1 VPPRRGEPTSAEEAT
16 VAVQRVFDGVESVK
30 AAVGEHLGYSD
41 WLEITQERVNLF
53 AEATGDYQWIHVDEA
68 RAAASPFGGTI
79 AHGYLTL
86 SLTVELLSQVARYE
100 GFTMAINYGA
110 DKVRFISPVMV
121 GKRVRAGAELVEV
134 TDVSGGIQ
142 IKVLVT
148 VEIEGSE
155 KPACVIESLT
165 RWLV

>member
-1 VPPRRGEPTSAEEAT
+1 MSELRDLIGKELEPSE
-16 VAVQRVFDGVESVK
+16 
-30 AAVGEHLGYSD
+30 
-41 WLEITQERVNLF
+41 WLEVTQERIDAF
-53 AEATGDYQWIHVDEA
+53 AEATGDHQWIHVDEA
-68 RAAASPFGGTI
+68 RAKASPFGGTI

-86 SLTVELLSQVARYE
+86 SLTSYFAMQIARYE

-110 DKVRFISPVMV
+110 DKVRFISPVPV
-121 GKRVRAGAELVEV
+121 GSRVRCGAQIVEV

-142 IKVLVT
+142 TKVLLT
-148 VEIEGSE
+148 VEIEGND

>member
-1 VPPRRGEPTSAEEAT
+1 MVAT
-16 VAVQRVFDGVESVK
+16 QRVFDGVESVK

-41 WLEITQERVNLF
+41 WVEITQERVNLF
-53 AEATGDYQWIHVDEA
+53 AEATGDHQWIHVDEA

-86 SLTVELLSQVARYE
+86 SMTVQLLEQIARYE

-110 DKVRFISPVMV
+110 DKVRFISPVPV
-121 GKRVRAGAELVEV
+121 GKRVRCGAEIVEV

-142 IKVLVT
+142 TKTLVT
-148 VEIEGSE
+148 VELEGSE

>member
-1 VPPRRGEPTSAEEAT
+1 M
-16 VAVQRVFDGVESVK
+16 RVFQSAADL
-30 AAVGEHLGYSD
+30 ADAVGEAIGPGPWHVVEQS
-41 WLEITQERVNLF
+41 RVDMF
-53 AEATGDYQWIHVDEA
+53 AEATGDHQWIHVDEA

-86 SLTVELLSQVARYE
+86 SLTSYFALQIARYE
-100 GFTMAINYGA
+100 GFSMAVNYGA
-110 DKVRFISPVMV
+110 DKVRFITPVPV
-121 GKRVRAGAELVEV
+121 GKRVRCGAELLEV

-142 IKVLVT
+142 TKILLT
-148 VEIEGSE
+148 VEIEGVE